1 MSKTFLKN
9 MNKSFTVKTRFT
21 FTGTFFI
28 NADTKEDA
36 RKLVIENCGLVL
48 GGKIHTC
55 LAEEDVD
62 WDFPIHPEKVI
73 VKVKKAGAA

>member
-1 MSKTFLKN
+1 MSKRYA
-9 MNKSFTVKTRFT
+9 VKTSFT

-28 NADTKEDA
+28 NADTKMEAYERVEKD
-36 RKLVIENCGLVL
+36 CGLVI

-73 VKVKKAGAA
+73 VKVKKEALHETR